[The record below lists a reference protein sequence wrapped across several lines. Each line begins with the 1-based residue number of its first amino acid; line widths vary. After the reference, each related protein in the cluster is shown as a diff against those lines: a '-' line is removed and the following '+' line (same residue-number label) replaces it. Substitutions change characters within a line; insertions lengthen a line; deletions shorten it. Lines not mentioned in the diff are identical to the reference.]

1 MSTAPQNA
9 VDPITYEVIAHR
21 LWSINEEGAT
31 TIAHA
36 SGSPVVHASDYNFGI
51 YTRDGELAV
60 SGVFYM
66 IPIYVMQEVIRV
78 IRERFGDAIH
88 PGDVFVINDPFV
100 AGVHQNDMQFVAPFF
115 HDGELVGWTGCMAHL
130 MDVGG
135 ALPGSWCP
143 GAKEVYEEGL
153 LVPAAR
159 IVDRGRLVEGV
170 WDMIVANTRLPA
182 MVANDMSA
190 FLSAHRV
197 AQKRLT
203 EACEQYGT
211 AAIVATLEQ
220 TLDRTEQ
227 SMREWLA
234 RLPDG
239 RFQHQIYIDHDGH
252 ENNLYRI
259 VCTLEKT
266 GDEMRFD
273 FAGTDPAIV
282 GLGNATTTG
291 TYGSVGSAILAIF
304 GSSLPWN
311 GGLVRPLTVTAPE
324 NSVVSAE
331 RPMPI
336 SAGST
341 GATYHVE
348 SAALTCFGKLLAF
361 SADDQEYVCGPAD
374 GSWLLASMG
383 GVNQYGEP
391 YAGMPMDPLGWGG
404 PAFSFRDGVD
414 TGGAMFIPGG
424 GFADVETVEAGHPWL
439 YLWRREN
446 ADSGGAGRQ
455 RGGNGIDACIA
466 LYDTETPSTMVGAT
480 MGVVVPNTIG
490 VFGAYP
496 GATTRSDHI
505 GAGDWREQLAAG
517 RHPSGPEQIAGRHTT
532 LEAKCTTQMQPGDLV
547 VLHTQNAGGF
557 GDPLERDP
565 AVVASDVRQGHASA
579 EHAAAIYGVVV
590 DGTGEVD
597 AEATAARRAELRA
610 HRIATAG
617 NRRDDYAVRDDLE
630 VVARWGDVIQ
640 IVRDGDGLAVQ
651 SVRSGA
657 VLGPLGDNW
666 RDVAPWRAV
675 DPAELGAQI
684 VLDERMELR
693 QYVDPVDGRS
703 LWVDLHRKGDP
714 LTVDFRLA
722 PEALR

>member
-1 MSTAPQNA
+1 MSTAQQSA
-9 VDPITYEVIAHR
+9 IDPITYEVISHR

-51 YTRDGELAV
+51 YTTSGELAV

-78 IRERFGDAIH
+78 IGERFGDDVH
-88 PGDVFVINDPFV
+88 PGDVFVINDPFI
-100 AGVHQNDMQFVAPFF
+100 AGIHQNDMQFAAPFF
-115 HDGELVGWTGCMAHL
+115 HDGELIGWTGCMAHL

-153 LVPAAR
+153 LVPPAR
-159 IVDRGRLVEGV
+159 IVRRGELVEGV

-203 EACEQYGT
+203 EACDQYG
-211 AAIVATLEQ
+211 AGAVVATMQ
-220 TLDRTEQ
+220 QSLDRTERA
-227 SMREWLA
+227 MRDWLSE
-234 RLPDG
+234 LPDG

-259 VCTLEKT
+259 VCTLEKS
-266 GDEMRFD
+266 GDEMTFD

-304 GSSLPWN
+304 GSSLSWN
-311 GGLVRPLTVTAPE
+311 GGLVRPLTVTAPK

-361 SADDQEYVCGPAD
+361 SEKYQDHVCGPAD

-383 GVNQYGEP
+383 GVNQYGEA

-455 RGGNGIDACIA
+455 RGGNGIDVGIA
-466 LYDTETPSTMVGAT
+466 LYDTDAPSTMVGAT
-480 MGVVVPNTIG
+480 MGVVVPTTVG

-496 GATTRSDHI
+496 GSTTRSEHV
-505 GAGDWREQLAAG
+505 GQGDWRAQLNAG
-517 RHPSGPEQIAGRHTT
+517 RHPASADAIDGQRTV
-532 LEAKCTTQMQPGDLV
+532 LEAKCTQQMEPGDLV

-565 AVVASDVRQGHASA
+565 RAVAEDVRQGHATPG
-579 EHAAAIYGVVV
+579 HADAIYGVVLAA
-590 DGTGEVD
+590 DGTVATD
-597 AEATAARRAELRA
+597 ATAARRERIRE
-610 HRIATAG
+610 HRRTSAG
-617 NRRDDYAVRDDLE
+617 NRRDDYAVRDDLP
-630 VVARWGDVIQ
+630 VIARWGDVIQ
-640 IVRDGDGLAVQ
+640 IVRDGDELLVQ
-651 SVRSGA
+651 TVGSGA

-666 RDVAPWRAV
+666 RDVAPWRSV
-675 DPAELGAQI
+675 DPSELGAQI
-684 VLDERMELR
+684 ELDERMELR
-693 QYVDPVDGRS
+693 QYVDPIDGRS
-703 LWVDLHRKGDP
+703 LWVDLHRIGDP
-714 LTVDFRLA
+714 LTVDFALA
-722 PEALR
+722 DGVLR